1 MKRISDINLNLG
13 EEGGQILKSFRSVAK
28 SHVESFRAQ
37 RDHVHHLLGGRHN
50 YSSGAFREGL
60 LRSFLSSVLPKSI
73 SVDSGFIYGFDQVPN
88 SRQIDILIWDSSH
101 HSAVFRAGD
110 FVIVSP
116 ESVIAALSVKSKL
129 DSAQLREALE
139 NLQSIVPLD
148 RLYRSKVDRESGKL
162 LHRSILKI
170 VVAYESSISA
180 ETTLQTV
187 RTYYENIFAT
197 HSAYAKSI
205 ARILSDVDPFGP
217 SQEHIEEVGRLLPAM
232 IASIDTNEV
241 SFIRGWG
248 PASDNAAPRTYG
260 PGLRRLPYMYA
271 QEGKLTTPLEKLV
284 YHVVES
290 TYLTLGTVGWSLVSA
305 WGEINPA
312 TGFRFGDAEELVE
325 HISARMLD
333 PDRLATDNTS
343 QSEEHETPL

>member
-1 MKRISDINLNLG
+1 MKRISDLNLNLG
-13 EEGGQILKSFRSVAK
+13 ESGGQILKSFRSVAK
-28 SHVESFRAQ
+28 SHVELFRAQ
-37 RDHVHHLLGGRHN
+37 RNHVHHLLGGQHN

-60 LRSFLSSVLPKSI
+60 LRSFLSSVLPKAV
-73 SVDSGFIYGFDQVPN
+73 SVDSGFIYGFDQVSN
-88 SRQIDILIWDSSH
+88 SRQIDILIWDSSR

-129 DSAQLREALE
+129 DSAQLRDALE

-148 RLYRSKVDRESGKL
+148 CLYRSKVDRESRKL

-187 RTYYENIFAT
+187 SRYYEDIFAT
-197 HSAYAKSI
+197 NAAYAASI
-205 ARILSDVDPFGP
+205 AKILSDIDPFGP
-217 SQEHIEEVGRLLPAM
+217 SQEHIEEVGRFLPVM
-232 IASIDTNEV
+232 IASIETNEV

-248 PASDNAAPRTYG
+248 PATDNAAPQTYG
-260 PGLRRLPYMYA
+260 SGLRRLPYMYA
-271 QEGKLTTPLEKLV
+271 QEAKLTTPLEKLA
-284 YHVVES
+284 YRVVES
-290 TYLTLGTVGWSLVSA
+290 TYLALGTVGWSLVSA

-325 HISARMLD
+325 NVSARMLD
-333 PDRLATDNTS
+333 PDRLAIGDEP
-343 QSEEHETPL
+343 QHEETHDGP